1 MKTNIKL
8 LNWRRKYKGYRVLR
22 LVRFLT
28 TDKKENMESWL
39 SENCSSDWNIYLS
52 TYTGSYCAFE
62 SETDAMAFKLR
73 WI

>member
-8 LNWRRKYKGYRVLR
+8 LNWRRKHKGYRVLR

-28 TDKKENMESWL
+28 TDKKENIESWL
-39 SENCSSDWNIYLS
+39 SENCSSDWNIYFS
-52 TYTGSYCAFE
+52 TYIGSYCACE